1 MADIVSQKSITR
13 AIKGEIYSALRTALV
28 SPASTKSKKSW
39 SAAFIEQMLAEA
51 KKNPNGP
58 LGQMIAKQIM
68 ADDILSK
75 LDAETDKSLSK
86 DYDFLEYRLLKQLY
100 EEQRTIFLDDKI
112 SKKILIGSRRIGK
125 CWGKG
130 TLIRKFDG
138 STVAVE
144 DIKVGDVLMSPDS
157 LPVTVLSTT
166 TGKDTMYKVYA
177 NARNSKVAFICN
189 SVHILTVKRTYKYT
203 WRGYKF
209 GEVYDIPLNEFINF
223 PKCEREHFSLYRAE
237 IEYPEQ
243 KHNIDPYLLGLWL
256 GDGDKNSPQ
265 ITIDDQEADIINYI
279 KDNYDYSIKI
289 DTRRPN
295 VKTYY
300 LRGIKDFFREENLI
314 ANKHIPT
321 SYKIDSRE
329 NRLKLLAGL
338 IDSDGYLLGNGS
350 IEISSSNETLKDDIF
365 ELCNSLGFRTLMRT
379 KQAKLYGV
387 PKKVNYTITIKGNL
401 DEIPNVLLRKHASNS
416 KQRPVYG
423 FSIEEIGPGDYY
435 GFTVT
440 GNGRVILADYI
451 VTHNTTLAT
460 RLMVKDCIRPN
471 RHALFIGLKLDSG
484 PVNLTFNECLRLAE
498 SIGLVITSKN
508 ATNKTIEFSNGSRI
522 TCKGNYTVRDQD
534 TNFQGDHYSLV
545 ILDEC
550 QSQKNVQHLLDDLIV
565 PAMSDYSDG
574 KIILTGTPPRIK
586 GTYAEKIW
594 KEFKGWKHYSW
605 SMDKNPFVIN
615 ENHTLESMIDSIC
628 QEKGVQSDAPF
639 IRREYFGEWY
649 YDTEAQV
656 FKDYKV
662 YKELPEDFI
671 PTHIAIGTDYGFSD
685 YNAIIALA
693 YSKSTKQAYVIW
705 ERKFNK
711 ASISEIVGAC
721 NEAFEFCKKV
731 AITRNN
737 SFDLSH
743 IGFYCDTNEQS
754 ITYELSIRYHLPV
767 YNCYKHDKRLA
778 IAQLADWCRSGRI
791 MNIEDGVLVSEFEQ
805 TVYKRDEQD
814 NITSEI
820 DDDLFHPDAVDA
832 LLYAS
837 RQYAFDCGEETGG
850 QSSDK
855 TKKEEARQNTLP
867 DWMNQDEGDNNDY

>member
-1 MADIVSQKSITR
+1 MADVVSQISINR

-28 SPASTKSKKSW
+28 SPVSTKSKKSW
-39 SAAFIEQMLAEA
+39 SAAFIEQMLTEA

-58 LGQMIAKQIM
+58 LGQLIAKQIM
-68 ADDILSK
+68 AEDILSK
-75 LDAETDKSLSK
+75 LDAETDKNLSK

-125 CWGKG
+125 
-130 TLIRKFDG
+130 
-138 STVAVE
+138 
-144 DIKVGDVLMSPDS
+144 
-157 LPVTVLSTT
+157 
-166 TGKDTMYKVYA
+166 
-177 NARNSKVAFICN
+177 
-189 SVHILTVKRTYKYT
+189 
-203 WRGYKF
+203 
-209 GEVYDIPLNEFINF
+209 
-223 PKCEREHFSLYRAE
+223 
-237 IEYPEQ
+237 
-243 KHNIDPYLLGLWL
+243 
-256 GDGDKNSPQ
+256 
-265 ITIDDQEADIINYI
+265 
-279 KDNYDYSIKI
+279 
-289 DTRRPN
+289 
-295 VKTYY
+295 
-300 LRGIKDFFREENLI
+300 
-314 ANKHIPT
+314 
-321 SYKIDSRE
+321 
-329 NRLKLLAGL
+329 
-338 IDSDGYLLGNGS
+338 
-350 IEISSSNETLKDDIF
+350 
-365 ELCNSLGFRTLMRT
+365 
-379 KQAKLYGV
+379 
-387 PKKVNYTITIKGNL
+387 
-401 DEIPNVLLRKHASNS
+401 
-416 KQRPVYG
+416 
-423 FSIEEIGPGDYY
+423 
-435 GFTVT
+435 
-440 GNGRVILADYI
+440 
-451 VTHNTTLAT
+451 TTLAT

-498 SIGLVITSKN
+498 SIGLIITSKN
-508 ATNKTIEFSNGSRI
+508 ATNKTIEFSNGSKI

-534 TNFQGDHYSLV
+534 TNFQGDRYSLV

-550 QSQKNVQHLLDDLIV
+550 QSQKNVQHLLDDLII
-565 PAMSDYSDG
+565 PAMSDYPDG

-586 GTYAEKIW
+586 GTYAEKVW

-605 SMDKNPFVIN
+605 SMDKNPFIIN
-615 ENHTLESMIDSIC
+615 ENHTLDSMIDSIC
-628 QEKGVQSDAPF
+628 QEKGVQPDAPF

-662 YKELPEDFI
+662 YKELPEGFI

-693 YSKSTKQAYVIW
+693 YNKSTKQAYVIW

-721 NEAFEFCKKV
+721 NEVFEFCKKV

-737 SFDLSH
+737 SFDLNH

-754 ITYELSIRYHLPV
+754 ITYELSTRYHLPV
-767 YNCYKHDKRLA
+767 YNCYKHDKRMA

-791 MNIEDGVLVSEFEQ
+791 MNIEDGILVSEFEQ

-814 NITSEI
+814 NITPEI

-855 TKKEEARQNTLP
+855 IKKDEARQNTLP